1 MNESYPTACEQCR
14 GELVVFNEG
23 STQGTRCDLCG
34 WSVVT
39 TNMPGIQL
47 DECRYEVRCRGDYWN
62 QTQIRAVSEVT
73 GHNFLMSRDMLQQG
87 STLVF
92 SGQAKSVLRVRNI
105 LVSAGV
111 ACEITPDFCWI

>member
-1 MNESYPTACEQCR
+1 MTEPFPIACEQCR
-14 GELVVFNEG
+14 GKLVVFNE
-23 STQGTRCDLCG
+23 
-34 WSVVT
+34 
-39 TNMPGIQL
+39 
-47 DECRYEVRCRGDYWN
+47 
-62 QTQIRAVSEVT
+62 
-73 GHNFLMSRDMLQQG
+73 GHNFLMSRDMLLQG